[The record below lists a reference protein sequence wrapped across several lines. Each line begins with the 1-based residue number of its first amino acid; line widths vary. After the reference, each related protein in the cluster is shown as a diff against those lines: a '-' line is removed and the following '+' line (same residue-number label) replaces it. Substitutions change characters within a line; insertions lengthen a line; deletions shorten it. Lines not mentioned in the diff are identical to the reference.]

1 MAGVVVALIDA
12 WEFLAQFIAGG
23 DPLINR
29 RPFALKMMQK
39 FLTHFCS

>member
-1 MAGVVVALIDA
+1 MAGVVVALIDVR
-12 WEFLAQFIAGG
+12 EFIAQTFSGG
-23 DPLINR
+23 EPLISR